1 MSAFFLQIHTKRRNR
16 LTAERLNSLVYIQF
30 NNKMLSKKEKIT
42 RNKNYE
48 VLLSVD
54 SSEAQGFFYEGGDKN
69 ALVHFRDED
78 EEEEQMPG
86 TGIPWSVLGD
96 AMGVEEELQPRRSA
110 RVAREVDEEDWESE
124 QEDDDNVDDDIDYE
138 DDDCEITK
146 SNDFVQ

>member
-54 SSEAQGFFYEGGDKN
+54 SQKLKDFS
-69 ALVHFRDED
+69 
-78 EEEEQMPG
+78 M
-86 TGIPWSVLGD
+86 
-96 AMGVEEELQPRRSA
+96 
-110 RVAREVDEEDWESE
+110 REW
-124 QEDDDNVDDDIDYE
+124 
-138 DDDCEITK
+138 TK
-146 SNDFVQ
+146 MH